1 MRKPFYIFY
10 LKLKFYIGI
19 IYRMAKT
26 EWQKHLMATYRKLK
40 SKNKDAK
47 LSDAMKV
54 AGKTYKKKAVKGG
67 ALAPLTPKELGDEP
81 VHMEAEGEEVDP
93 EVEDQKPVMDGG
105 KKKRKTAKR
114 KTSKKAKKSKR
125 KTGKKK

>member
-1 MRKPFYIFY
+1 M
-10 LKLKFYIGI
+10 
-19 IYRMAKT
+19 
-26 EWQKHLMATYRKLK
+26 
-40 SKNKDAK
+40 
-47 LSDAMKV
+47 LSDAMKI

-67 ALAPLTPKELGDEP
+67 TKLHPLTPKELSEP
-81 VHMEAEGEEVDP
+81 VHMESEEEEVDT
-93 EVEDQKPVMDGG
+93 ETEEKPVMDGG

>member
-1 MRKPFYIFY
+1 
-10 LKLKFYIGI
+10 
-19 IYRMAKT
+19 MAKT
-26 EWQKHLMATYRKLK
+26 EWQKHLMATYKKLK
-40 SKNKDAK
+40 SKNKDAM
-47 LSDAMKV
+47 LSDAMKI

-67 ALAPLTPKELGDEP
+67 TKLHPLTPKELSEP
-81 VHMEAEGEEVDP
+81 VHMEADGEEVVDT

>member
-26 EWQKHLMATYRKLK
+26 EWQKHLMATYKKLK
-40 SKNKDAK
+40 SKNKDAM

-67 ALAPLTPKELGDEP
+67 ALAPLTPKKLDDEP
-81 VHMEAEGEEVDP
+81 VNMEPEEDV
-93 EVEDQKPVMDGG
+93 EVEEKEQEVMDGG
-105 KKKRKTAKR
+105 KKKKRKTAKR

>member
-1 MRKPFYIFY
+1 
-10 LKLKFYIGI
+10 
-19 IYRMAKT
+19 MAKS
-26 EWQKHLMATYRKLK
+26 EWQKHLMATYKKLK
-40 SKNKDAK
+40 SKNKDAM
-47 LSDAMKV
+47 LSDAMKI

-67 ALAPLTPKELGDEP
+67 TKLHPLTPKELSEP
-81 VHMEAEGEEVDP
+81 VHMESEEEEVDT
-93 EVEDQKPVMDGG
+93 ETEEKPVMDGG

>member
-1 MRKPFYIFY
+1 
-10 LKLKFYIGI
+10 
-19 IYRMAKT
+19 MAKS
-26 EWQKHLMATYRKLK
+26 EWQKHLMATYKKLK
-40 SKNKDAK
+40 SKNKDAM
-47 LSDAMKV
+47 LSDAMKI

-67 ALAPLTPKELGDEP
+67 TKLHPLTPKELGSEP
-81 VHMEAEGEEVDP
+81 QVVDPETEEEVDP
-93 EVEDQKPVMDGG
+93 EENPVMDGG

>member
-1 MRKPFYIFY
+1 
-10 LKLKFYIGI
+10 
-19 IYRMAKT
+19 MAKS
-26 EWQKHLMATYRKLK
+26 EWQKHLMATYKKLK
-40 SKNKDAK
+40 SKNKDAM
-47 LSDAMKV
+47 LSDAMKI

-67 ALAPLTPKELGDEP
+67 TKLHPLTPKELGGEP
-81 VHMEAEGEEVDP
+81 SVVDMETEEEEVVDP
-93 EVEDQKPVMDGG
+93 ETEKKPVMDGG

>member
-1 MRKPFYIFY
+1 
-10 LKLKFYIGI
+10 
-19 IYRMAKT
+19 MAKS
-26 EWQKHLMATYRKLK
+26 EWQKHLMATYKKLK
-40 SKNKDAK
+40 SKNKDAM
-47 LSDAMKV
+47 LSDAMKI

-67 ALAPLTPKELGDEP
+67 TKLHPLTPKELGSESVVDTEK
-81 VHMEAEGEEVDP
+81 ENEEVDTV
-93 EVEDQKPVMDGG
+93 VEEPVMDGG

>member
-1 MRKPFYIFY
+1 
-10 LKLKFYIGI
+10 
-19 IYRMAKT
+19 MAKS
-26 EWQKHLMATYRKLK
+26 EWQKHLMATYKKLK
-40 SKNKDAK
+40 SKNKDAM
-47 LSDAMKV
+47 LSDAMKI

-67 ALAPLTPKELGDEP
+67 TKLHPLTPKELASEP
-81 VHMEAEGEEVDP
+81 VHMKTEEEVDP
-93 EVEDQKPVMDGG
+93 EVEDQEPVMDGG

>member
-1 MRKPFYIFY
+1 
-10 LKLKFYIGI
+10 
-19 IYRMAKT
+19 RMAKT

-81 VHMEAEGEEVDP
+81 VHMEAEGKEVDPEVDP

>member
-1 MRKPFYIFY
+1 
-10 LKLKFYIGI
+10 
-19 IYRMAKT
+19 MAKS
-26 EWQKHLMATYRKLK
+26 EWQKHLMATYKKLK
-40 SKNKDAK
+40 SKNKDAM
-47 LSDAMKV
+47 LSDAMKI

-67 ALAPLTPKELGDEP
+67 ALAPLTPKELGGEP
-81 VHMEAEGEEVDP
+81 PVVDMETEEVVDP
-93 EVEDQKPVMDGG
+93 ETEEKPVMDGG

>member
-1 MRKPFYIFY
+1 
-10 LKLKFYIGI
+10 
-19 IYRMAKT
+19 MAKS
-26 EWQKHLMATYRKLK
+26 EWQKHLMATYKKLK
-40 SKNKDAK
+40 SKNKDAM
-47 LSDAMKV
+47 LSDAMKI

-67 ALAPLTPKELGDEP
+67 ALAPLTPKELGGEP
-81 VHMEAEGEEVDP
+81 VNMETEEEEVDP
-93 EVEDQKPVMDGG
+93 EVKQEVMDGG

>member
-1 MRKPFYIFY
+1 
-10 LKLKFYIGI
+10 
-19 IYRMAKT
+19 
-26 EWQKHLMATYRKLK
+26 MATYKKLK
-40 SKNKDAK
+40 SKNKDAM
-47 LSDAMKV
+47 LSDAMKI

-67 ALAPLTPKELGDEP
+67 TKLHPLTPKELSEP
-81 VHMEAEGEEVDP
+81 VPMEQEGEEVDT
-93 EVEDQKPVMDGG
+93 ETEENPVMDGG